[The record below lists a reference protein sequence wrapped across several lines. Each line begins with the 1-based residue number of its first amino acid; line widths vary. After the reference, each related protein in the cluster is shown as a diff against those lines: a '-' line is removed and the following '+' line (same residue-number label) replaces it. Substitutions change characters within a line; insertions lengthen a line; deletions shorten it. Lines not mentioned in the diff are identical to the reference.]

1 MRFRLKSLSLSFI
14 FMRPISLLIFDLDG
28 TLVDTL
34 DDIAASVNHTLAHL
48 GRGPISRDAVRRFVG
63 DGIEALM
70 ARSLGE
76 ATDCLPEAVTLYK
89 EHHRKNLVVRSAAYP
104 SVKETLEHF
113 REIPMAVISN
123 KTTEFVVPLIERL
136 NIAHY
141 FKMVIGA
148 DSGLPLKPA
157 PDSVRHIMA
166 EFGAPQ
172 ERTAIVGDG
181 TTDVRA
187 GKAAGIITCS
197 VASGFRSEEELRQA
211 GPDYVIHSLSE
222 LKTLFTPDV
231 R

>member
-1 MRFRLKSLSLSFI
+1 
-14 FMRPISLLIFDLDG
+14 MRPLSLLIFDLDG

-48 GRGPISRDAVRRFVG
+48 GRNPISRDAVRQFVG

-70 ARSLGE
+70 ARSLGGR
-76 ATDCLPEAVTLYK
+76 TDSFSEAVTLYK
-89 EHHRKNLVVRSAAYP
+89 EHQRRNLVVRSTVYP
-104 SVKETLEHF
+104 AVKETLEHF
-113 REIPMAVISN
+113 RALPLAVISN

-136 NIAHY
+136 GIARY

-148 DSGLPLKPA
+148 DCGLPLKPA
-157 PDSVRHIMA
+157 PDAVRHIMA
-166 EFGAPQ
+166 EFRTPK

-187 GKAAGIITCS
+187 GKAAGVITCS
-197 VASGFRSEEELRQA
+197 VTYGFRSEEELRKG
-211 GPDYVIHSLSE
+211 GPDYVLHSLSE
-222 LKTLFTPDV
+222 LKTLFAPET